1 MPGREVLQAMK
12 RADIQKLCK
21 EYGVKA
27 NLKTETLI
35 ELLLDASQPQPSRSI
50 PVQPPPRSTSIII
63 ASQPGARLRG
73 HSNGSVIVHDIDE
86 EDEVVE
92 GTEAKEQPEIQN
104 PPTPIYSTPRTRK
117 ARDTQ
122 YKLGVGRPTIAG
134 GSGARAVTKSG
145 SVSRGS
151 KRAKSTRNVKSS
163 EETIVE
169 ELEPE
174 PEQFLAPVKS
184 SEQAGPSGNLSTS
197 STPLPAQTDGV
208 TESLS
213 SIPLQTQTDGMTESL
228 PSIPLEVQTEGMTES
243 LPSIPLQVQTE
254 GMTESLPS
262 IPLQVQTDDMSESL
276 SSHVVEGV
284 VAAALAPVQR
294 ELEAQKAQ
302 LSELADKVTGIIENF
317 ETRIRGL
324 TAEIEY
330 LRAQASGHGAD
341 TLVPRRQKVT
351 PQRMLPPSTPKRVRS
366 PVDSLSDP
374 YSGKPESPA
383 PSSDSS
389 NPNGLLGGQELEM
402 DHPNQTGSLLPGFC
416 ALGKRPR
423 DSNASTTSTFFELG
437 QEQGL
442 SETEIMKRIA
452 RPAQKRVKIGSSDH
466 TEDMGES
473 SGPSSGAQG
482 SQTNP
487 GPSQPSA
494 RPGFSMF
501 GVSSGRPDL
510 VDLPPPTESL
520 VDFFG
525 PPSPP
530 FMSAPGT
537 SIAGE
542 PNPFHFSFLPT
553 STPAQAVFPTTM
565 GTFPRP
571 EPPTSPSPANNVDRP
586 GSRQGIFGHHR
597 GSSGTTGR
605 SVSGGPISGGQGG
618 ENSSTWIGGLQRQ
631 PSSNEVASGLGLTVL
646 RTTATEEGTPV
657 PPARRTMYG
666 TELED
671 DTRFGDFGVEGVA
684 TGGFWSS
691 GM

>member
-1 MPGREVLQAMK
+1 MISVPGREVLQAMK

-27 NLKTETLI
+27 NLKTEILI
-35 ELLLDASQPQPSRSI
+35 ELLLDASQPQPSRST

-73 HSNGSVIVHDIDE
+73 RSNSSVIIHDIDE

-92 GTEAKEQPEIQN
+92 ETEAKEQPETQN
-104 PPTPIYSTPRTRK
+104 PPTPTYSTLRTRK

-122 YKLGVGRPTIAG
+122 YRLGVGRPTIAG

-145 SVSRGS
+145 SISRGS
-151 KRAKSTRNVKSS
+151 KRAKSTRNVKPS

-174 PEQFLAPVKS
+174 RFPAAVKS
-184 SEQAGPSGNLSTS
+184 SEQAGPSGNLSTP

-213 SIPLQTQTDGMTESL
+213 SIPIQTQTDGMTESL
-228 PSIPLEVQTEGMTES
+228 PSIPLQVQTDAMIES
-243 LPSIPLQVQTE
+243 LPSIPLQMQTD
-254 GMTESLPS
+254 GMT
-262 IPLQVQTDDMSESL
+262 ESL

-284 VAAALAPVQR
+284 VAAALAPVQK

-302 LSELADKVTGIIENF
+302 LSELADKVTGIIEKF

-341 TLVPRRQKVT
+341 TLVHRRQKVT
-351 PQRMLPPSTPKRVRS
+351 PQRIPPSTPKRVRS
-366 PVDSLSDP
+366 PVDSPSDP
-374 YSGKPESPA
+374 YSGKPESSA

-402 DHPNQTGSLLPGFC
+402 DHPNQAGSLLPGFC
-416 ALGKRPR
+416 TIGKRPR
-423 DSNASTTSTFFELG
+423 DSNASTTSAFFEFG

-442 SETEIMKRIA
+442 SETEITKRIA

-466 TEDMGES
+466 AEDMGES

-482 SQTNP
+482 NQTNP

-510 VDLPPPTESL
+510 VDPPPPTESL
-520 VDFFG
+520 GDFFG

-530 FMSAPGT
+530 FMSAPST

-553 STPAQAVFPTTM
+553 STPAHAVFPTTM

-605 SVSGGPISGGQGG
+605 SVSGGPISGGQEGG

-646 RTTATEEGTPV
+646 RTTAMEEGTPV